1 MEDLSECEYSLQ
13 GYGHS
18 FIPLEKRGGVEDFGS
33 RDIGGMGV
41 GLDKRIQGELK
52 EKEIIQGGGLRF

>member
-1 MEDLSECEYSLQ
+1 MNVSILYRDMAIASS
-13 GYGHS
+13 
-18 FIPLEKRGGVEDFGS
+18 PLKKGGVEDFGS
-33 RDIGGMGV
+33 RDKGGMGV